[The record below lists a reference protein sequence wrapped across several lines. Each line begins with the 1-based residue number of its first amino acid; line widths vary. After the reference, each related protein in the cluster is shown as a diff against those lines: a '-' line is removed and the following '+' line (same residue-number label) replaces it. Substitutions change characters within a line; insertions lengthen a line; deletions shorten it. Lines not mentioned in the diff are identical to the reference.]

1 VRKNG
6 IKISKYYFYIRIWI
20 CIIDSKVNLI
30 TRIKFKFKIQMKTE
44 NKKGEGPLQLSA
56 HSFCSLRGHLGSMPP
71 PPAQPIRPCPRACPV
86 PLFVGPARQPLQRTS
101 HSSFSLKHGPASQE
115 LPLTN
120 YLMHKQNSE
129 HRGISSPICWKS
141 TGVLGSPTKTERV
154 RRVVGIFRIRRL
166 PGLHVPSATLAR
178 PQNEA
183 LVELIATVTTIKTNR
198 SCEPASTRPTSP
210 NPGKN
215 KV

>member
-1 VRKNG
+1 MTSSHQSLTCGAQRIEPFTSPGHYRIHASLVTCRWDRWSR
-6 IKISKYYFYIRIWI
+6 IISCSCLLPFTGCR
-20 CIIDSKVNLI
+20 
-30 TRIKFKFKIQMKTE
+30 E
-44 NKKGEGPLQLSA
+44 NYCALVCGP
-56 HSFCSLRGHLGSMPP
+56 CST
-71 PPAQPIRPCPRACPV
+71 A
-86 PLFVGPARQPLQRTS
+86 T
-101 HSSFSLKHGPASQE
+101 PASQD

-120 YLMHKQNSE
+120 YLMRKQNPE

-141 TGVLGSPTKTERV
+141 TGDLGSPTKTERV

-166 PGLHVPSATLAR
+166 PGLHVSSAPLAR

-215 KV
+215 KA